1 MKKNKK
7 TKYYQKDKVKQE
19 LTQLETEY
27 VNKLQ
32 DAKNTY
38 KIRLADLKQEPDKS
52 NLKAKIKALKEKY
65 LVEKS
70 EIKEWYKK
78 EKVKIKEDN
87 FISLDQEQLDQI
99 KAKELFESSKFR
111 RFFGRIA
118 LNKNQKAI
126 LKEMIKKQDE
136 LLNNINEK
144 FDPKNVFE
152 ANHFNF
158 FYGNVQALFDINIKI
173 KRKKVTTFIGPSGCG
188 KSTFLKCLNRMNDQ
202 VPGSH
207 FDGSIYFN
215 DGTNLY
221 SKNLNPLILTT
232 KVGMVFQKATPF
244 PMSIYDHIAYG
255 PRSHG
260 ILHKDLL
267 DKIVKES
274 LQSAALWDEVSH
286 KLFSPATALSGGQQQ
301 RLCIARAIALK
312 PEVLLMDESTSGL
325 DPIATAKI
333 ENLIL
338 ELKEHYTIILVT
350 HSMAQVQRVSDYTA
364 FFYKGHLIEYGETKK
379 IFFKPKNKKT
389 RDYISGKIG

>member
-19 LTQLETEY
+19 LTQLETDY

-32 DAKNTY
+32 DAKNTC
-38 KIRLADLKQEPDKS
+38 KIKLADLKQEPDKS
-52 NLKAKIKALKEKY
+52 NLKPKIKALKEKY

-99 KAKELFESSKFR
+99 KAKELFESSKFC
-111 RFFGRIA
+111 RFFGIIA
-118 LNKNQKAI
+118 LNKNQKTI

-136 LLNNINEK
+136 LLNNINKK

-152 ANHFNF
+152 TNHFNF

-244 PMSIYDHIAYG
+244 PMSIYDKIKLLKNHYNQQHYEMKLAINS
-255 PRSHG
+255 SHQL
-260 ILHKDLL
+260 LH
-267 DKIVKES
+267 
-274 LQSAALWDEVSH
+274 
-286 KLFSPATALSGGQQQ
+286 
-301 RLCIARAIALK
+301 
-312 PEVLLMDESTSGL
+312 
-325 DPIATAKI
+325 
-333 ENLIL
+333 
-338 ELKEHYTIILVT
+338 
-350 HSMAQVQRVSDYTA
+350 
-364 FFYKGHLIEYGETKK
+364 
-379 IFFKPKNKKT
+379 
-389 RDYISGKIG
+389 

>member
-1 MKKNKK
+1 M
-7 TKYYQKDKVKQE
+7 
-19 LTQLETEY
+19 L
-27 VNKLQ
+27 
-32 DAKNTY
+32 
-38 KIRLADLKQEPDKS
+38 
-52 NLKAKIKALKEKY
+52 
-65 LVEKS
+65 
-70 EIKEWYKK
+70 
-78 EKVKIKEDN
+78 
-87 FISLDQEQLDQI
+87 
-99 KAKELFESSKFR
+99 
-111 RFFGRIA
+111 

-126 LKEMIKKQDE
+126 LKAMMKKQDE
-136 LLNNINEK
+136 LLNNINEN
-144 FDPKNVFE
+144 FDKRNVFE

-158 FYGNVQALFDINIKI
+158 FYGNTQALFDINLKI

-215 DGTNLY
+215 NGTNLY

-244 PMSIYDHIAYG
+244 PMSIYDNVAYG

-260 ILHKDLL
+260 ILQKDLL

-338 ELKEHYTIILVT
+338 ELKQHYTIILVT

-364 FFYKGHLIEYGETKK
+364 FFYKGHLIEYDETRK